1 MNMTEKKTVTCT
13 GINGEK
19 TEVPVEQLTFRPS
32 VFAVIIKDDEVLLS
46 SQWDGWDFPGGG
58 IHMGETMDE
67 AFEREVKQ
75 ETGLTVQRGKLLH
88 VADQFF
94 THPNGDRHFHSVLM
108 YFTCKGVEGELK
120 TQGLNEGEKAYVRE
134 AQWVPLSHIAKLK
147 FYNQVDS
154 PALIRM
160 AADGR
165 GI

>member
-1 MNMTEKKTVTCT
+1 
-13 GINGEK
+13 
-19 TEVPVEQLTFRPS
+19 
-32 VFAVIIKDDEVLLS
+32 
-46 SQWDGWDFPGGG
+46 
-58 IHMGETMDE
+58 
-67 AFEREVKQ
+67 
-75 ETGLTVQRGKLLH
+75 
-88 VADQFF
+88 
-94 THPNGDRHFHSVLM
+94 M